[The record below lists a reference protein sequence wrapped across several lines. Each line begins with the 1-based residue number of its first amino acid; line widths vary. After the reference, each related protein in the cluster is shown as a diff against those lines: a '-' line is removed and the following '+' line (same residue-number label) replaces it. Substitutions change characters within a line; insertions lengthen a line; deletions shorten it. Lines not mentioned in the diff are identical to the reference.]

1 MNSIALVDFNSF
13 FASVEQQDD
22 PRLRGKPVGVLP
34 VMAET
39 TCCIAA
45 SYEAKAFGVKTGTGV
60 REARKLC
67 PGMVFIEARHA
78 RYVQV
83 HKQSLQIVDRIA
95 PVYEVLSIDEMSC
108 ELTGRWSAP
117 EQATKIAQRIK
128 AALRA
133 ELGDCMKVSIGIAP
147 NTLLAK
153 LASNMQK
160 PDGLVLLGMQ
170 DIPLKF
176 LHLAPSAI
184 NGIGPRMAKR
194 LVCCGIHSMADLYA
208 APRDLLRTAW
218 AGKAGDEMYDM
229 LRGMPYAP
237 RQTTARSL
245 GHSHMLPPQMRNP
258 TDALAVLN
266 RLTQKAAMRLRKQGF
281 YATAMGVH
289 VRSEM
294 LYHANAQDR
303 RSGGR
308 DTRFGE
314 TQDTAFFFA
323 SPAYPVAQRP
333 AHHSAAQGGGH
344 GAAWLGSGGAAHGR
358 LVWHAGPGPQQH
370 RHAPRRTTRPA
381 RQHCPRAKRP
391 PHPRPQPPAR
401 RHGQHQQVP
410 RQKRPVLCTRPRR
423 ARPRPYAHC
432 VYPHTRYRNRDV
444 SHRIMVLG
452 QP

>member
-22 PRLRGKPVGVLP
+22 LQLRGRPVGVLP

-45 SYEAKAFGVKTGTGV
+45 SYEAKAFGVKTGTSV

-67 PGMVFIEARHA
+67 PGMVFVEARHA

-83 HKQSLQIVDRIA
+83 HQQSVQIVDRIA
-95 PVYEVLSIDEMSC
+95 PVCQVLSIDEMAC

-133 ELGDCMKVSIGIAP
+133 ELGDCMQVSIGIAP

-170 DIPLKF
+170 DIPAKF
-176 LHLAPSAI
+176 LHLPPSAI

-194 LVCCGIHSMADLYA
+194 LVCCGIHSMADLYG
-208 APRDLLRTAW
+208 APRDLLHTAW
-218 AGKAGDEMYDM
+218 GGKAGNEMYDM
-229 LRGMPYAP
+229 LRGLPYAP
-237 RQTTARSL
+237 RQTIARSL

-258 TDALAVLN
+258 VDALAVLN

-289 VRSEM
+289 VRSDTY
-294 LYHANAQDR
+294 YHAPEHGMRTEEQKG
-303 RSGGR
+303 GGR

-314 TQDTAFFFA
+314 TQDTAFFLQALHTLWHSGLHTIAKPKAVGMVLHGLVLAGQHTGDLFDAPAVASSNTATPATTQPGNIAHVQNARPTRDRSRLHAAMDSINKSQGKNALYFA
-323 SPAYPVAQRP
+323 P
-333 AHHSAAQGGGH
+333 AH
-344 GAAWLGSGGAAHGR
+344 GALD
-358 LVWHAGPGPQQH
+358 
-370 RHAPRRTTRPA
+370 HAPMRIAFTRIP
-381 RQHCPRAKRP
+381 
-391 PHPRPQPPAR
+391 
-401 RHGQHQQVP
+401 
-410 RQKRPVLCTRPRR
+410 
-423 ARPRPYAHC
+423 
-432 VYPHTRYRNRDV
+432 DV
-444 SHRIMVLG
+444 ETEM
-452 QP
+452 